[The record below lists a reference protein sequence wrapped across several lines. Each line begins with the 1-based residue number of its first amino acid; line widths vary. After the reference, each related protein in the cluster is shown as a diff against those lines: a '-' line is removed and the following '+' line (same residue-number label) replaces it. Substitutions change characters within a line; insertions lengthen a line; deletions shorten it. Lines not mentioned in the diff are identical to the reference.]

1 MKKFLEKFSKYYI
14 IFLVYALIGWLYEVF
29 LLWFVMSPYKFV
41 NRGVLLGPFLPIYG
55 FGVLLLLVCLQKFM
69 KKKHTLENPINLVV
83 SLITLVSFIYITIIE
98 YTTPKI
104 YSVGV
109 LFKNYGIQ
117 LVLTNIVVIIA
128 VFLLTKLYPK
138 LKKINVT
145 PVLVFLGIWIL
156 TTVLEYV
163 SHLAI
168 DKLFGNLL
176 WDYSKDF
183 LNINARVNWD
193 ASRNFAIGGTLLLYT
208 VQPLIEKFLNKIK
221 LKTRYIIVLV
231 IGIPML
237 LDFILHVIL
246 KVI

>member
-1 MKKFLEKFSKYYI
+1 MKKVLEILSKYYI

-29 LLWFVMSPYKFV
+29 LLWFVMEPYKFV
-41 NRGVLLGPFLPIYG
+41 NRGVLIGPFLPIYG

-69 KKKHTLENPINLVV
+69 KKKHTLENPINLIV
-83 SLITLVSFIYITIIE
+83 SVITLVSFITITIIE

-104 YSVGV
+104 YSVAV
-109 LFKNYGIQ
+109 LFRNYGIKI
-117 LVLTNIVVIIA
+117 VLTNLVVLITVACIS
-128 VFLLTKLYPK
+128 KLYPK
-138 LKKINVT
+138 IKKINVT
-145 PVLVFLGIWIL
+145 PILVFLAIWIL

-237 LDFILHVIL
+237 LDFLLHVVL
-246 KVI
+246 KLI

>member
-1 MKKFLEKFSKYYI
+1 MKKILEKFSDYYI

-55 FGVLLLLVCLQKFM
+55 FGVLLLLLCLKRFM
-69 KKKHTLENPINLVV
+69 KKRHTLENPINLIISVV
-83 SLITLVSFIYITIIE
+83 TIISFIAITIIE
-98 YTTPKI
+98 YTQPKV
-104 YSVGV
+104 YRVDY
-109 LFKNYGIQ
+109 LFVHYGIRL
-117 LVLTNIVVIIA
+117 LVINLIAIAA
-128 VFLLTKLYPK
+128 VFILTKLYPE
-138 LKKINVT
+138 LKKINTNV
-145 PVLVFLGIWIL
+145 VLVFLLIWII

-163 SHLAI
+163 SHFAI

-208 VQPLIEKFLNKIK
+208 IQPVLDKVLKKTKSKTKLII
-221 LKTRYIIVLV
+221 TLV

-237 LDFILHVIL
+237 LDFLLHVVL

>member
-29 LLWFVMSPYKFV
+29 LLWFVMKPYKFV

-55 FGVLLLLVCLQKFM
+55 FGVLLLLVCLQNFM

-104 YSVGV
+104 YSVAV

-117 LVLTNIVVIIA
+117 LVLTNLVVIIA
-128 VFLLTKLYPK
+128 VFLLTKIYPK
-138 LKKINVT
+138 LKKLNVT

-208 VQPLIEKFLNKIK
+208 VQPLIDKFLNKTK

>member
-1 MKKFLEKFSKYYI
+1 MKKVLEKFSNYYI

-55 FGVLLLLVCLQKFM
+55 FGVLILLLCLQKFM
-69 KKKHTLENPINLVV
+69 KKKHTLDNPVNLIISVATIITFI
-83 SLITLVSFIYITIIE
+83 SITLIE
-98 YTTPKI
+98 YTQPKVYRVDYLI
-104 YSVGV
+104 VH
-109 LFKNYGIQ
+109 YGIR
-117 LVLTNIVVIIA
+117 LLIMNLIA
-128 VFLLTKLYPK
+128 IGTIFILTKVYPE
-138 LKKINVT
+138 LKKINTNV
-145 PVLVFLGIWIL
+145 VLVFLLIWII
-156 TTVLEYV
+156 TTVIEYV
-163 SHLAI
+163 SHFAI

-208 VQPLIEKFLNKIK
+208 IQPLIDK
-221 LKTRYIIVLV
+221 LLKKTKSKTKLIITLV

-237 LDFILHVIL
+237 LDFLLHVVL

>member
-55 FGVLLLLVCLQKFM
+55 FGVLLLLVCLQNFM

-104 YSVGV
+104 YSVEV

-208 VQPLIEKFLNKIK
+208 IQPLIDKFLK
-221 LKTRYIIVLV
+221 KTSKKTKYIIALI

-237 LDFILHVIL
+237 LDFLLHVVL

>member
-1 MKKFLEKFSKYYI
+1 MKNVLEKFSNYYI

-29 LLWFVMSPYKFV
+29 LMWFVFEPYKFV

-55 FGVLLLLVCLQKFM
+55 FGVLLLLICLKKFM
-69 KKKHTLENPINLVV
+69 SKKHTLENPLY
-83 SLITLVSFIYITIIE
+83 LIIATITIVSFIYITIIE

-104 YSVGV
+104 YRVDQ
-109 LFKNYGIQ
+109 LFNNYGIQ
-117 LVLTNIVVIIA
+117 LILTNIVVIVAI
-128 VFLLTKLYPK
+128 FLLTKIN
-138 LKKINVT
+138 KKIQKIDT
-145 PVLVFLGIWIL
+145 TIVLVFLAIWIL

-163 SHLAI
+163 SHFAI
-168 DKLFGNLL
+168 DKFSGQLL

-208 VQPLIEKFLNKIK
+208 IQPLIDKFLKNTKV
-221 LKTRYIIVLV
+221 KTKYIITLI

-237 LDFILHVIL
+237 LDFLLHVVL

>member
-1 MKKFLEKFSKYYI
+1 MKKVLETLSKYYI

-29 LLWFVMSPYKFV
+29 LLWFIMEPYKFV

-55 FGVLLLLVCLQKFM
+55 FGVLLLLVCLEKFM
-69 KKKHTLENPINLVV
+69 KKKHTLENPLY
-83 SLITLVSFIYITIIE
+83 LIISVITVVSFITITIIE

-104 YSVGV
+104 YSVDV
-109 LFKNYGIQ
+109 LFKDYGIK
-117 LVLTNIVVIIA
+117 LMLTNLVVLVTVACI
-128 VFLLTKLYPK
+128 TKLYPK

-145 PVLVFLGIWIL
+145 PILVFLAIWIL

-208 VQPLIEKFLNKIK
+208 IQPLIDKLLNKTSK
-221 LKTRYIIVLV
+221 KTKYIIALV

-237 LDFILHVIL
+237 LDLILHVIL
-246 KVI
+246 KII